1 MMKTISVFSLIF
13 ILGGCATLPD
23 SPKIVVNP
31 SYTGSVLLANAPG
44 KRADQVA
51 RLLEVKF

>member
-1 MMKTISVFSLIF
+1 MKSSFYLFIIF

-23 SPKIVVNP
+23 SPKIAVNP

-51 RLLEVKF
+51 RLLEIEF